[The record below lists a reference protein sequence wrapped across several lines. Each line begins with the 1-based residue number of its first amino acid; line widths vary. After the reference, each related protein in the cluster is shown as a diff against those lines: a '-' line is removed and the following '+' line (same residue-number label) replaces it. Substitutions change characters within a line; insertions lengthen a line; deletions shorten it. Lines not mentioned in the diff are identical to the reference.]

1 MILAWAAVAA
11 VTILA
16 AIACGAW
23 GHVRYKDG
31 YEAGTLDA
39 QSKANLKLLRERS
52 ALLERPAVPREFRQQ
67 PDPWF
72 PAVTVAAAPR
82 HASGTVPR
90 LGPGTVP
97 IRHVLT
103 ETGGFKADT
112 DQFIM
117 DMQAGEAAWREENQR
132 KWQEISA

>member
-1 MILAWAAVAA
+1 MISATSAYTALIVI
-11 VTILA
+11 VVLA
-16 AIACGAW
+16 ALGWWLAFHIGF
-23 GHVRYKDG
+23 KDG
-31 YEAGTLDA
+31 HEAGQLHERNL
-39 QSKANLKLLRERS
+39 ANTKRIRDNS
-52 ALLERPAVPREFRQQ
+52 ALLTPPAVPAQFRQQ
-67 PDPWF
+67 PEPWF
-72 PAVTVAAAPR
+72 SVVTPR
-82 HASGTVPR
+82 HATGTMAR
-90 LGPGTVP
+90 MGPGTVP